1 MLSSLVDPPND
12 AVVLHFYSKSMC
24 ILSKISKSKM
34 IVSLEG
40 LDKNDDIQ
48 NLVASENN
56 FSFLRVKNI
65 ISNIFRVLNFGTLF
79 RRDTTYLETLEIR

>member
-1 MLSSLVDPPND
+1 
-12 AVVLHFYSKSMC
+12 
-24 ILSKISKSKM
+24 M

-48 NLVASENN
+48 VASENN

>member
-1 MLSSLVDPPND
+1 
-12 AVVLHFYSKSMC
+12 
-24 ILSKISKSKM
+24 M

-65 ISNIFRVLNFGTLF
+65 TYFKYFQGAEFWNI
-79 RRDTTYLETLEIR
+79 I

>member
-1 MLSSLVDPPND
+1 
-12 AVVLHFYSKSMC
+12 
-24 ILSKISKSKM
+24 M

>member
-1 MLSSLVDPPND
+1 
-12 AVVLHFYSKSMC
+12 
-24 ILSKISKSKM
+24 M

-40 LDKNDDIQ
+40 LEKNDDIQ

-79 RRDTTYLETLEIR
+79 RRDTTYLETL